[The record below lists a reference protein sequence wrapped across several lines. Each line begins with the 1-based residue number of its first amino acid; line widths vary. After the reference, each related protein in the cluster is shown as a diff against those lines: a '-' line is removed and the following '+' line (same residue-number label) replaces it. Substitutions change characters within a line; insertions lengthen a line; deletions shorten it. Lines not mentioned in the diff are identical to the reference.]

1 MSSMNKLTAASR
13 SAGRMFA
20 ALLAIVASFLTWS
33 SLATAFE
40 QSRDNGVLV
49 QNSAQNSTQEKAA
62 KTVVPVPAVSPP
74 GAVSWTFDAAHPAD
88 SAGWSTERGTM
99 TLGQGEARLQPNRSR
114 RVVLLS
120 PPGLPDAVRSAEEF
134 VLGVSGTGL
143 ERVHVLA
150 RRDPRGGWITI
161 ADASGAAMRVIPE
174 GFAIK
179 RNAGARDAPI
189 ERLRIDLTFRTTN
202 ARPLTRISVNP
213 SPR

>member
-1 MSSMNKLTAASR
+1 MTNMNKLMAACR
-13 SAGRMFA
+13 SAARMFA
-20 ALLAIVASFLTWS
+20 ALLAIVASFVAWS
-33 SLATAFE
+33 SMATALE
-40 QSRDNGVLV
+40 QSRNNGVALA
-49 QNSAQNSTQEKAA
+49 QNSAQDKAEK
-62 KTVVPVPAVSPP
+62 PVMPLPAVSPP
-74 GAVSWTFDAAHPAD
+74 GALSWTFDAAQPAD

-99 TLGQGEARLQPNRSR
+99 TLGQGAARLQPDRSR
-114 RVVLLS
+114 RVALLS

-161 ADASGAAMRVIPE
+161 ADASGAAMRVVAD

-179 RNAGARDAPI
+179 RNPGARDAPI

-213 SPR
+213 APR

>member
-1 MSSMNKLTAASR
+1 MSNMNKLMTARR
-13 SAGRMFA
+13 SAARMFA
-20 ALLAIVASFLTWS
+20 ALLAIVASFGAWS
-33 SLATAFE
+33 SMATALD
-40 QSRDNGVLV
+40 QSRNSGVAL
-49 QNSAQNSTQEKAA
+49 AQNSVQEKSE
-62 KTVVPVPAVSPP
+62 KPVIPVPAVSPP
-74 GAVSWTFDAAHPAD
+74 GALSWTFDAAQPAD

-99 TLGQGEARLQPNRSR
+99 TLGQGAARLQPNRSR

-161 ADASGAAMRVIPE
+161 ADASGAAMREVAD

-179 RNAGARDAPI
+179 RGPGARDAPI
-189 ERLRIDLTFRTTN
+189 ERLRIDLTFRTTIP
-202 ARPLTRISVNP
+202 RPLTRISVNP
-213 SPR
+213 APR